1 MKPPMRKTILWLAAL
16 TAALLLAG
24 GGILSAGGQFTPPQN
39 DDSWLSALLEQIDER
54 SRSAANPAEKALLED
69 KRNRLE
75 QVQQARQ
82 ESILLAAPTL
92 TLGVCPPPEAAVSA
106 EELPQGIFKLDGEGD
121 YQELD
126 FLAVNGWR
134 GRVNGNMVTALAG
147 WRFSNPAE
155 GLLVIFTV
163 NAPFQEQPAPQPGGA
178 LRILTAEG
186 YRLTLSNEQGSL
198 YYYDL
203 AARRWLTR
211 ADEVVPTLPPLP
223 THTPAAVP
231 CP

>member
-1 MKPPMRKTILWLAAL
+1 MKPPMRKTILWLAVL
-16 TAALLLAG
+16 TGALLLAG
-24 GGILSAGGQFTPPQN
+24 GGILSARGQFNPPQN
-39 DDSWLSALLEQIDER
+39 DGSWLSALLEQIDER
-54 SRSAANPAEKALLED
+54 SRSAANPAEQALLED
-69 KRNRLE
+69 KRSRLE

-92 TLGVCPPPEAAVSA
+92 TLGVCPPSEAAVNA
-106 EELPQGIFKLDGEGD
+106 EELPQGIFELDGEGD

-126 FLAVNGWR
+126 FMAVNGWR
-134 GRVNGNMVTALAG
+134 GRVNGNLVTALAG

-163 NAPFQEQPAPQPGGA
+163 NAPFQEQPAPHQGGA
-178 LRILTAEG
+178 LRILTAQG
-186 YRLTLSNEQGSL
+186 HRLTLSDEQGIL

-223 THTPAAVP
+223 TYTPAAVP